1 MDDCRNPNPSAE
13 EREHGIEHG
22 EHHMD
27 GELCGM
33 GEGSEKDKPL
43 TASEIKEALEVDANA
58 RA

>member
-1 MDDCRNPNPSAE
+1 MDDCRNPKPSTDE
-13 EREHGIEHG
+13 MRHEVEHG

-33 GEGSEKDKPL
+33 GEGNDNDKPL
-43 TASEIKEALEVDANA
+43 TAEEIREALEVDNG